1 MLCFATYI
9 QPAHK
14 KSIYDMRES
23 PTLKLIEILE
33 NKGALVSYSDPYV
46 PKLPPTRKYN
56 FGMET
61 IELTADAIQSF
72 DVVLLSTDHDNFDYK
87 LIADNAKL
95 IVDTRNAFE
104 RHGLKG
110 ENIFKA

>member
-1 MLCFATYI
+1 
-9 QPAHK
+9 
-14 KSIYDMRES
+14 MRES

-33 NKGALVSYSDPYV
+33 NKGTLVKYSDPYV
-46 PKLPPTRKYN
+46 SKLPSTRKYN
-56 FGMET
+56 FEKETTLLTAET
-61 IELTADAIQSF
+61 IQTF

-87 LIADNAKL
+87 LIAENAKL